1 MGSRFQY
8 GRPADFD
15 ADGQGFRPLCQAL
28 PGVIRLSKTNSAIR
42 AFRIFRI
49 ALLVFSGVLFSLCVF
64 PLCSERKRLA
74 LKASWSAALLDALG
88 VEVEADLT
96 HAVPGALLVAN
107 HISWI
112 DIYVINA
119 ALPAAFV
126 SKEEVRHWPLIGWLA
141 AKNDTVFL
149 RRGSRGHAKIIN
161 EQVAQIL
168 EKGKHVAV
176 FPEGTTTDGRSLL
189 HFHAALIQPALSAG
203 RPVLPVAISYWELD
217 GQRSLAPRYDGDI
230 SMGQCTA
237 AILGRKRLIARL
249 VTTPLRGLNGEDR
262 RQVAAEAREAIAL
275 AAGLPLASNR
285 PETPDDPPV
294 ERRSDVLPTGSRNRA
309 PVNSG

>member
-1 MGSRFQY
+1 M
-8 GRPADFD
+8 
-15 ADGQGFRPLCQAL
+15 
-28 PGVIRLSKTNSAIR
+28 
-42 AFRIFRI
+42 
-49 ALLVFSGVLFSLCVF
+49 
-64 PLCSERKRLA
+64 A
-74 LKASWSAALLDALG
+74 LKASWAAALLDALG

-119 ALPAAFV
+119 VLPAAFV

-149 RRGSRGHAKIIN
+149 RRGSRGHAKVIN
-161 EQVAQIL
+161 EQVAKIL
-168 EKGKHVAV
+168 DKGKHVAV

-189 HFHAALIQPALSAG
+189 HFHAALIQPALAAG

-230 SMGQCTA
+230 SLGDCTS
-237 AILGRKRLIARL
+237 AILQRKQIIARL
-249 VTTPLRGLNGEDR
+249 VSTPALGLNGEDR
-262 RQVAAEAREAIAL
+262 RQVAAAAREAISSGAQ
-275 AAGLPLASNR
+275 LPL
-285 PETPDDPPV
+285 
-294 ERRSDVLPTGSRNRA
+294 
-309 PVNSG
+309 VNS

>member
-15 ADGQGFRPLCQAL
+15 ADGQGFRPLRQAL
-28 PGVIRLSKTNSAIR
+28 LGIRTLSQTNLATR

-49 ALLVFSGVLFSLCVF
+49 TLLVFSGVLFSLCVF

-168 EKGKHVAV
+168 DKGKHVAV
-176 FPEGTTTDGRSLL
+176 FPEGTACITSGDFILGTGWPAQPGAALRRRYFDGPMYGRNTWPKTSDCPLGDDAFAWFEWRGPQAGGGRS
-189 HFHAALIQPALSAG
+189 
-203 RPVLPVAISYWELD
+203 
-217 GQRSLAPRYDGDI
+217 
-230 SMGQCTA
+230 T
-237 AILGRKRLIARL
+237 
-249 VTTPLRGLNGEDR
+249 
-262 RQVAAEAREAIAL
+262 
-275 AAGLPLASNR
+275 
-285 PETPDDPPV
+285 
-294 ERRSDVLPTGSRNRA
+294 
-309 PVNSG
+309 